1 MSSITATRHNFT
13 VIRSQRED
21 RRSDETVPR
30 GISEVDL
37 FLGRRLASLI
47 CRRADVESDESL
59 QPLAQIHAQRGRC
72 RTWSSIACSRAGF
85 Q

>member
-37 FLGRRLASLI
+37 FPGEAFSLTNLPTSG
-47 CRRADVESDESL
+47 C
-59 QPLAQIHAQRGRC
+59 
-72 RTWSSIACSRAGF
+72 
-85 Q
+85 